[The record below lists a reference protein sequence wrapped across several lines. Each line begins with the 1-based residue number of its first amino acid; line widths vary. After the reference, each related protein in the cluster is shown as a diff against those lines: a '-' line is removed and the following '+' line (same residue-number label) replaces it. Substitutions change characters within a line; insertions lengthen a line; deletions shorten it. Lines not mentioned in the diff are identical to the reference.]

1 MAAVHPDEAMRKAGD
16 DLERKADA
24 LDAEISLRP
33 DVFRALQD
41 LRLDG
46 ADAETRYYVERTL
59 RDLRRLGVDRPE
71 ATRARLKGLRDELT
85 VLMAEYLRNI
95 RERGRRFTVASAKEL
110 DGLPAD
116 FIARHKPDASGAIT
130 LTSDIV
136 DARPV
141 LTYATS
147 EDAAQADVHRVEHRR
162 VSGERRG
169 ADEDAGGAR
178 ARWRG
183 CSAIRTGRAT
193 TWRRGCPA
201 T

>member
-1 MAAVHPDEAMRKAGD
+1 
-16 DLERKADA
+16 
-24 LDAEISLRP
+24 
-33 DVFRALQD
+33 
-41 LRLDG
+41 
-46 ADAETRYYVERTL
+46 
-59 RDLRRLGVDRPE
+59 
-71 ATRARLKGLRDELT
+71 
-85 VLMAEYLRNI
+85 MAEYLRNI

-147 EDAAQADVHRVEHRR
+147 EELRKRMYIESNTVA
-162 VSGERRG
+162 SPGERGG
-169 ADEDAGGAR
+169 AVEDAGR
-178 ARWRG
+178 ARGDGAAARLPDLG
-183 CSAIRTGRAT
+183 EPT
-193 TWRRGCPA
+193 TWRRACPA